1 MKLEQNIAQV
11 QRLALTQAMRQSLE
25 CLQMSALELNEYVQ
39 ELALSNPLLDVQPA
53 TYYEVELPAEAS
65 ASEDRDELSGTAE
78 GRYAARS
85 ADRAGGFSDCFAK
98 EKTFR
103 EYLRE
108 QIGQIKLVDDE
119 MLLICR
125 YLIDCLDER
134 GYLDCPLD
142 ELSAET
148 GWPVFRL
155 EQALYAVQTLDPPG
169 VGARDLSECL
179 TLQLIQSRDFG
190 RITLAIVQ
198 EGLAL
203 LGEHRYGELAARL
216 GVSVSEAKRAGEAIL
231 ALNPIPASGFSSGRQ
246 TAYAVPDAFFYVEH
260 GAVAIELNEAL
271 LPRVSINGEYLQML
285 QGKLEPETARYLKEK
300 LSEAQMLVRGIHT
313 RCDTFLCVIRRL
325 AEAEEDFFCHG
336 GALRPLT
343 MQQLAEEMQVS
354 VSTVSRAAQNK
365 YIAFQ
370 GRTIPVRSLF
380 TAALRTDEELSAHSV
395 KQRLRVLLR
404 EENASEPLSDE
415 ALCRALAASGIQVSR
430 RAVAK
435 YRISMGI
442 PSSVQRRRI
451 GPGGKRT

>member
-25 CLQMSALELNEYVQ
+25 CLQMSALALNEYVQ

-53 TYYEVELPAEAS
+53 TYYEVELPSEVS
-65 ASEDRDELSGTAE
+65 AADKGETSGMAEDRDGSERAE
-78 GRYAARS
+78 
-85 ADRAGGFSDCFAK
+85 RAGGLSDCFAK

-103 EYLRE
+103 EYLCE
-108 QIGQIKLVDDE
+108 QIGQTKLVDDE
-119 MLLICR
+119 MLPICR
-125 YLIDCLDER
+125 YLINCLDDR

-155 EQALYAVQTLDPPG
+155 EQALYAVQMLDPPG
-169 VGARDLSECL
+169 VGARNLSECL
-179 TLQLIQSRDFG
+179 VLQLVQGRDFNLV
-190 RITLAIVQ
+190 TLAVAR

-216 GVSVSEAKRAGEAIL
+216 GVSVREARRAGETVL

-246 TAYAVPDAFFYVEH
+246 TVYAVPDAFFYVEH
-260 GAVAIELNEAL
+260 GEVEIELNEAL

-285 QGKLEPETARYLKEK
+285 KGQLEPETARYLKEK

-313 RCDTFLCVIRRL
+313 RCDTFLCLICRL
-325 AEAEEDFFCHG
+325 AEAEKDFFCHG

-404 EENASEPLSDE
+404 EEDASAPLSDE
-415 ALCRALAASGIQVSR
+415 ALCCALAASGIQVSR

-435 YRISMGI
+435 YRLSMGI
-442 PSSVQRRRI
+442 PSSSQRRRI
-451 GPGGKRT
+451 GPGGERT